1 MRLKI
6 IIYIFFIGIINYTY
20 SQKGYDVDR
29 KAISIKEFKSLK
41 VYSGLEVKLI
51 PSNKNIVYVYGDNI
65 EKVVVNLKRETLKIK
80 LSVESIFNPGYN
92 YIEVFFKKKIEFISA
107 YQGSIISN
115 KKTIKSDQLYIK
127 AKEGSKISTKINV
140 KNIKVNVSSGAK
152 ITFKGF
158 ANQLN
163 LKVSTGGLINA
174 KGLESNKAKVIS
186 IAGGVSSI
194 RVRELA
200 NLKINAGGKIEVY
213 GNPKRVISKYT
224 LGGKILFK

>member
-1 MRLKI
+1 MRVKI

-152 ITFKGF
+152 AAFKGST
-158 ANQLN
+158 NELN

-174 KGLESNKAKVIS
+174 EGLESNKAKVIS

-224 LGGKILFK
+224 LGGKVLFK

>member
-51 PSNKNIVYVYGDNI
+51 PSNKNIVYVYGHNI

-92 YIEVFFKKKIEFISA
+92 YIEVFYKKKIEFISA

-194 RVRELA
+194 RVREFA

-224 LGGKILFK
+224 LGGKVLFK